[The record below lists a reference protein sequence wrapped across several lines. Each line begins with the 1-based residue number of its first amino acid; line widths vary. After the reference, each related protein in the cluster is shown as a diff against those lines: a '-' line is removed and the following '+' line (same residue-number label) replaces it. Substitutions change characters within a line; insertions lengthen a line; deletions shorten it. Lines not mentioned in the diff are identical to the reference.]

1 MKEENIISLFPTPIQ
16 TSYLKPLSSKQL
28 NKIKKIRKLE
38 ENSKDK
44 NSYVLEEKIFK
55 DLKKQIN
62 QKINNYVETIL
73 QPKKG
78 LDFYITQSWFTW
90 TGKNQYHYTHSHPNS
105 IISGVYY
112 VEADPTVDKI
122 LFTKTIPD
130 QIKIYPETFNIFNS
144 DTWWLSVKTNSLI
157 IFPSS
162 LFHKVG
168 DVPETYNKRIS
179 LPFNVFAKGELGSNT
194 TLTKLIL

>member
-62 QKINNYVETIL
+62 QKINNYVE
-73 QPKKG
+73 
-78 LDFYITQSWFTW
+78 
-90 TGKNQYHYTHSHPNS
+90 
-105 IISGVYY
+105 
-112 VEADPTVDKI
+112 
-122 LFTKTIPD
+122 
-130 QIKIYPETFNIFNS
+130 
-144 DTWWLSVKTNSLI
+144 
-157 IFPSS
+157 
-162 LFHKVG
+162 
-168 DVPETYNKRIS
+168 KR
-179 LPFNVFAKGELGSNT
+179 ND
-194 TLTKLIL
+194 